1 MTLAEAEQKYEG
13 MVAPEFIA
21 QREGYY
27 QVVPEGQTVIGSC
40 SDEREETPESSSLI
54 AQTYPE
60 ALSTRQ
66 GMLRVF
72 GGPIGLA
79 MAAITS
85 SIAAGKRLP
94 ETMDSIPKMM
104 ATIDARMEGAQLIAL
119 NHSDAAQEENPTH
132 LKTSGESPMGCA
144 FANLAGA
151 TADLLVNNEVI
162 QAEAHRQ
169 QAALFGPNNHT
180 DVLLAAEAELL
191 ETATQGLGGSYAV
204 SRRDYA
210 ASHRP
215 TVVLA
220 GKPHAPIAKT
230 GIIFNATDELAS
242 PSAANG
248 SQLDFYSVDLKQAT
262 RKLMAIL
269 PELELDPQLVFES
282 LALQAVPVRAA
293 LELGDSEHKGS
304 EADLN
309 PTRLGVGVRGSL
321 QQAIAD
327 LQTA

>member
-1 MTLAEAEQKYEG
+1 MRYDISPSIEHGNKQHEVNSALGEVAMTLAEAEQKYEG

-119 NHSDAAQEENPTH
+119 NHSDAAQEENPAH

-180 DVLLAAEAELL
+180 DVLLA
-191 ETATQGLGGSYAV
+191 
-204 SRRDYA
+204 
-210 ASHRP
+210 
-215 TVVLA
+215 
-220 GKPHAPIAKT
+220 
-230 GIIFNATDELAS
+230 
-242 PSAANG
+242 
-248 SQLDFYSVDLKQAT
+248 
-262 RKLMAIL
+262 
-269 PELELDPQLVFES
+269 
-282 LALQAVPVRAA
+282 
-293 LELGDSEHKGS
+293 
-304 EADLN
+304 
-309 PTRLGVGVRGSL
+309 
-321 QQAIAD
+321 
-327 LQTA
+327 